1 MLQLILA
8 NESHLYKI
16 VFTTFTIHK
25 KLRFFYETIN
35 NPFLNAND
43 FAQTYYRV
51 IKVYNGFRKF
61 VNLYRFQKAKIVV
74 TTDFNLSEL
83 DPTDKQV
90 LCIKQQ
96 NNRYLFHINDLLH
109 IVETSLSAS
118 HALFSAPQMIKNP
131 YTNLPFN
138 KSTLYNIYFQ
148 GTNVTTGLSRTQG
161 TNVASEMRATKRKTE
176 LFDLY
181 FQHNFNI
188 KLFGKSCEH
197 ILREYAI
204 KEYVYKTD
212 DDIMRE
218 EIEEMVLFL
227 NNAFGQDILIDPDF
241 PTKTL
246 IKIMRPYAMLWFT
259 NLCSLIPTKQS
270 MAQKTLY
277 AKWSAF
283 LKYNPQFGRKSLRL
297 ETKFTNFSR
306 ITVQIV
312 EFNSDAPRFVSDHS
326 PGKFMK
332 NHLFTG

>member
-8 NESHLYKI
+8 NESHLYQM
-16 VFTTFTIHK
+16 VFTTFTIQS
-25 KLRFFYETIN
+25 KLRFFHETIN
-35 NPFLNAND
+35 NPFLNPDD
-43 FAQTYYRV
+43 FSQTFYRV
-51 IKVYNGFRKF
+51 IKIYNGFRKF
-61 VNLYRFQKAKIVV
+61 VNLYRFMKANIVV

-83 DPTDKQV
+83 DPCDKQV
-90 LCIKQQ
+90 ICIKQQ

-109 IVETSLSAS
+109 IVEGSLSAS
-118 HALFSAPQMIKNP
+118 HALFSTPQMIKNP

-148 GTNVTTGLSRTQG
+148 GKNEMKGIVTSRT
-161 TNVASEMRATKRKTE
+161 SITKRKTE

-188 KLFGKSCEH
+188 KLFGRSCEH

-204 KEYVYKTD
+204 KEYVYKSD

-218 EIEEMVLFL
+218 EIDEMVLFL
-227 NNAFGQDILIDPDF
+227 NNVFGQDILIDPDF

-246 IKIMRPYAMLWFT
+246 IQIMRPYVMLWFT
-259 NLCSLIPTKQS
+259 NLCSLIPPKQT

-283 LKYNPQFGRKSLRL
+283 IEHNPQFGRKTVRL
-297 ETKFTNFSR
+297 ESKFTNFRR
-306 ITVQIV
+306 IDVRVV
-312 EFNSDAPRFVSDHS
+312 EFNCDAPRFVSDHS
-326 PGKFMK
+326 PAKFMK
-332 NHLFTG
+332 NHLFL

>member
-1 MLQLILA
+1 MLQIILA
-8 NESHLYKI
+8 NESHLYKM
-16 VFTTFTIHK
+16 VFTTFTIHT

-35 NPFLNAND
+35 NPFLNPNE

-51 IKVYNGFRKF
+51 IKVYNGLRKF

-74 TTDFNLSEL
+74 TTDMNLSEL
-83 DPTDKQV
+83 DPTDKRV
-90 LCIKQQ
+90 ICIQQQ

-109 IVETSLSAS
+109 IVESSLSAS
-118 HALFSAPQMIKNP
+118 YALFSTPQMIKNP

-161 TNVASEMRATKRKTE
+161 TSGSQGIRRKTE

-181 FQHNFNI
+181 FQYNFNI

-204 KEYVYKTD
+204 KDYVYKSD
-212 DDIMRE
+212 DDVMRE
-218 EIEEMVLFL
+218 EINEMVLFL
-227 NNAFGQDILIDPDF
+227 NKAFGQDILIDPDF

-246 IKIMRPYAMLWFT
+246 VKIMRPYAMLWFT
-259 NLCSLIPTKQS
+259 NLCSLVPTKQN

-277 AKWSAF
+277 TKWSAF
-283 LKYNPQFGRKSLRL
+283 IEHNPRFGRKTVRSESR
-297 ETKFTNFSR
+297 FTGFSK
-306 ITVQIV
+306 ITVKIV
-312 EFNSDAPRFVSDHS
+312 EFNSDAPRFVGDHS
-326 PGKFMK
+326 PAKFMK
-332 NHLFTG
+332 NHLFV

>member
-1 MLQLILA
+1 MLKTILA
-8 NESHLYKI
+8 NESYLYKM
-16 VFTTFTIHK
+16 VFATFTLKK
-25 KLRFFYETIN
+25 KLLFFYETIN

-51 IKVYNGFRKF
+51 IRVYNGFRKF

-90 LCIKQQ
+90 MCIKQQ

-109 IVETSLSAS
+109 IVESSLSAS
-118 HALFSAPQMIKNP
+118 HALFSTPQMIKNP

-138 KSTLYNIYFQ
+138 KSTLYNIYFK
-148 GTNVTTGLSRTQG
+148 GTHVTSGS
-161 TNVASEMRATKRKTE
+161 NEMNRTKRKTE

-204 KEYVYKTD
+204 KEYVYKSD
-212 DDIMRE
+212 DDMMRE
-218 EIEEMVLFL
+218 EIDEMVLFL

-259 NLCSLIPTKQS
+259 NLCSLIQPKQN

-283 LKYNPQFGRKSLRL
+283 LEHNPQFGRKSLRL

-312 EFNSDAPRFVSDHS
+312 EFNSDAPRFVGNHS
-326 PGKFMK
+326 NQKFMK
-332 NHLFTG
+332 NHLF